1 MENSWL
7 LTRDGTCAS
16 DYQVAHGLVVEDL
29 INIVPFGI
37 PDLLQDD
44 GVVET
49 KTCVGSQRSNPRHYS
64 PSTKPA

>member
-1 MENSWL
+1 M
-7 LTRDGTCAS
+7 LTRDGTCAG
-16 DYQVAHGLVVEDL
+16 DDQVTHGLVVEDL

-49 KTCVGSQRSNPRHYS
+49 KTCVGSQ
-64 PSTKPA
+64 